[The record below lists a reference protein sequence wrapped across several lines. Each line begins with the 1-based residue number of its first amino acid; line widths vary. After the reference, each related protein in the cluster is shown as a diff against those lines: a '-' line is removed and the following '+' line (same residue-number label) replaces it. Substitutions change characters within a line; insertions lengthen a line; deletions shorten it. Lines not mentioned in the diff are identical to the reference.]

1 MSLELTARSDIPA
14 TGVVVEAN
22 KSKGLG
28 AVATV
33 IVTSGTLQTGQ
44 PVVVGHHWG
53 RLRQLRTPSG
63 EMVKAVTPGRPVEIC
78 GLRGVPQ
85 PGDELMV
92 TQPSCDKT

>member
-1 MSLELTARSDIPA
+1 VFQATAINLQARSDIPA

-22 KSKGLG
+22 KNRGLG
-28 AVATV
+28 PVATV
-33 IVTSGTLQTGQ
+33 IVTGGTLRMGE

-53 RLRQLRTPSG
+53 RIRHLKLPDGKSI
-63 EMVKAVTPGRPVEIC
+63 EEVSSGRPVEIS

-92 TQPSCDKT
+92 LYE